1 MNSDKLKTWV
11 SIFSTIATPIVIAI
25 VGQWIQSSISQDGLK
40 KDYVQMA
47 TNILNSPESN
57 KNVELRQWAVNIIDK
72 NSPIPFSQASKEN
85 LIQGGMLFVKFPEEL
100 VEECSDLPELKGG
113 TGKDVMTW
121 SLDVIHQYKI
131 CQLRHHYT
139 IEAIKGME
147 SINHKQQ
154 TVACIFVNR
163 VRGCATHAT
172 CGQHKQAQVGSR
184 PNKTVKFYEMLG
196 LQPNLHFAVPHIKYS
211 LILAPHQKFSE

>member
-1 MNSDKLKTWV
+1 
-11 SIFSTIATPIVIAI
+11 
-25 VGQWIQSSISQDGLK
+25 
-40 KDYVQMA
+40 MA

-113 TGKDVMTW
+113 TSKDVMIW

-131 CQLRHHYT
+131 CQLRHHST
-139 IEAIKGME
+139 IEAIKSME
-147 SINHKQQ
+147 SINHK
-154 TVACIFVNR
+154 
-163 VRGCATHAT
+163 
-172 CGQHKQAQVGSR
+172 
-184 PNKTVKFYEMLG
+184 
-196 LQPNLHFAVPHIKYS
+196 
-211 LILAPHQKFSE
+211 